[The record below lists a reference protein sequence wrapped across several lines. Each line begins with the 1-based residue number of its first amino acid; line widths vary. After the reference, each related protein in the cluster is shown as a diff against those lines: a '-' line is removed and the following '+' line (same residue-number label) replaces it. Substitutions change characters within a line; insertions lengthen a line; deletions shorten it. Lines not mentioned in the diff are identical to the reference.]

1 MLVSSLAVA
10 ASPVPPAG
18 NVSVRLDAALETEWK
33 QANVRPEGP
42 ADDATFLRRVYLD
55 LTGRVPPP
63 LKVRE
68 FLQDA
73 DPAKRAKLVDALLAS
88 EEFADYWGRTWT
100 QTLTGKRP
108 IKQDSHDG
116 RVLYEYMKASL
127 ASNKSYRDLVT
138 ELICGEGLNDASG
151 PVNFLL
157 RYDAKPTDLAGAVS
171 RNFLGLT
178 LQCAQCHNHP
188 FAEWKRADFWGLAA
202 FFGRT
207 RRLDSQG
214 EDGNYAA
221 ILDTRRGELML
232 PEPGAKPDESG
243 NVAKKKVTPRLPG
256 QDGPPPP
263 GKRRQALAAWI
274 TADQNP
280 YFAKNLVNRV
290 WAQLLGSGLVSSL
303 EHAPAEGEPVHEAI
317 LTLLADD
324 FTAGGHNVKRLV
336 RVIVLSQ
343 AYQLS
348 AGSGDPQADAASPK
362 EAEARLRQLRHLAR
376 FPVRPLSVD
385 QLYQSVVQATGYRG
399 PEEAAAQKPAMED
412 DDEEGEPDIPV
423 DLLGERALTVQR
435 SQALLNSDYVQKATQ
450 AGVKAAV
457 TVNGGR
463 AGAPHVEWLFLS
475 TLARRPTA
483 DESATMLDLLQGGKR
498 KRGLEDV
505 LWVLLN
511 STEFNTNH

>member
-1 MLVSSLAVA
+1 MV
-10 ASPVPPAG
+10 
-18 NVSVRLDAALETEWK
+18 
-33 QANVRPEGP
+33 
-42 ADDATFLRRVYLD
+42 
-55 LTGRVPPP
+55 
-63 LKVRE
+63 
-68 FLQDA
+68 
-73 DPAKRAKLVDALLAS
+73 
-88 EEFADYWGRTWT
+88 
-100 QTLTGKRP
+100 
-108 IKQDSHDG
+108 
-116 RVLYEYMKASL
+116 
-127 ASNKSYRDLVT
+127 
-138 ELICGEGLNDASG
+138 
-151 PVNFLL
+151 
-157 RYDAKPTDLAGAVS
+157 
-171 RNFLGLT
+171 
-178 LQCAQCHNHP
+178 
-188 FAEWKRADFWGLAA
+188 
-202 FFGRT
+202 
-207 RRLDSQG
+207 
-214 EDGNYAA
+214 
-221 ILDTRRGELML
+221 

-243 NVAKKKVTPRLPG
+243 NVPKKKVLPRLPG
-256 QDGPPPP
+256 QDTPPPP

-274 TADQNP
+274 TADKNP

-290 WAQLLGSGLVSSL
+290 WAQLLGSKLVGSL
-303 EHAPAEGEPVHEAI
+303 EHEPAEGEPVHEEI

-336 RVIVLSQ
+336 RIIVLSR

-399 PEEAAAQKPAMED
+399 PEEAADKKPAMED

-463 AGAPHVEWLFLS
+463 PGATHVEWLFLS

-498 KRGLEDV
+498 KHGLEDV